1 MADGGSRVT
10 RIEHDGVPI
19 LYQDFRGL
27 QRVEDAQAAFEQ
39 SRAAVLAAAAGGVL
53 ILTDFTGSRFN
64 AQMVE
69 AAKALAAQNKPY
81 VKASALVG
89 LSGLQTVLFTGV
101 NQSAERE
108 IQWFNDVDSAKQ
120 WLVQQ
125 QQR

>member
-1 MADGGSRVT
+1 MAASRVS
-10 RIEHDGVPI
+10 RIEHDGVSI

-27 QRVEDAQAAFEQ
+27 QGVDDARAAFEESRRAVQ
-39 SRAAVLAAAAGGVL
+39 SASPQSVL

-69 AAKALAAQNKPY
+69 AAKQLAAQNKPF

-101 NQSAERE
+101 NQQAERE
-108 IQWFNDVDSAKQ
+108 IQWFTDQESART
-120 WLVQQ
+120 WLVSQG
-125 QQR
+125 

>member
-1 MADGGSRVT
+1 MAEASRVSQ
-10 RIEHDGVPI
+10 IEHEGVRI

-27 QRVEDAQAAFEQ
+27 QRLEDANAAFEQ
-39 SRAAVLAAAAGGVL
+39 SRVAVLAAGQAGAL

-69 AAKALAAQNKPY
+69 AAKQLAAHNKPY

-108 IQWFNDVDSAKQ
+108 IQWFNDVDAAKG
-120 WLVQQ
+120 WLIQQ
-125 QQR
+125 A